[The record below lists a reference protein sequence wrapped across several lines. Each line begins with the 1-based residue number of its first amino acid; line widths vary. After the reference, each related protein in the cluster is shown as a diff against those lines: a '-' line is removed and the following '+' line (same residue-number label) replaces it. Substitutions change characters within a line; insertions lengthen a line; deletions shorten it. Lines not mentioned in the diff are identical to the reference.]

1 MNKKWI
7 EDMGAKAGFPLKS
20 KGAVIVKIDEIYGV
34 APGPGAGKNS
44 LRKKEAYAMPEEFK
58 PGCARPTG
66 GPVGEAVKTEATQP
80 DI

>member
-1 MNKKWI
+1 MKFMEWLPAR
-7 EDMGAKAGFPLKS
+7 EL
-20 KGAVIVKIDEIYGV
+20 E
-34 APGPGAGKNS
+34 KNS